1 MNITEPA
8 YQSTRTLYRMFSLL
22 TLLLVIYAS
31 VFSWQ
36 SWREEKA
43 AQFLNLRNIMEL
55 ESKAIDTYF
64 TQLENAMLLLRQEI
78 IGMGDQIDFEHTFN
92 LINLFKGIHPELLNI
107 TFIRDDGQILFT
119 AKAPPG
125 PILPTLARKPSFQ
138 KFRSE
143 LQEGHPLSIGQP
155 LESLISKEWII
166 PMRYPIN
173 NNDGKLLYI
182 ISANLPVG
190 ILQNY
195 WKDVPLANKAAF
207 GLMRDDGFLVSRY
220 PVPDK
225 LEMEKIY
232 GIPRMGALITYLRQ
246 QKFPVDGYVE
256 GPISLGGPDYFNSFH
271 RLEHFPITF
280 FIAMPMS
287 EIRIGWWN
295 KVKVPYILTVVMMI
309 GGFLVYRQTLRQERT
324 REVERLEASEVIRE
338 SEDRFRNMF
347 ERNAAI
353 MLMIDPI
360 TGNIIQANKAAA
372 DFYGWPIEEL
382 SKISILQINT
392 LPPESVMNE
401 MNKTLSSGSLHF
413 VFQHRRS
420 DNSIRDVDVYSSN
433 IEVKGKNFLYSIIH
447 DITEQK
453 QAEEKLNELSRDFI
467 LFLENTRN
475 FVYFKDEHRRYR
487 FCSQSLADITGHAS
501 WRDMIGKNN
510 LEVFPEDTAR
520 IYYEE
525 DIPVFRE
532 GIPILNKENPYYDTL
547 GNKGWVS
554 TSKWPLLN
562 HEGKVVGL
570 FGISRDIT
578 EIKRIQENM
587 RKNEQRLTLVM
598 QAIPDAV
605 WDWDLLENTLYYS
618 PRWWQMLGYRENELN
633 PDIDLWRR
641 LIHPDD
647 LERVSRTVED
657 AIAKETAFVTEIR
670 LLHKNG
676 HYVPIL
682 TRGYILHADD
692 GAAIRVSGTNTDLS
706 EQKKIEAERSR
717 WERQQQQLLKA
728 ESLSCMA
735 GAIAHHFN
743 NQLYVV
749 IGNLELVMNDLPLG
763 SDESERLIDAMKA
776 SHRAADVSR
785 LMLTYL
791 GQTPGKLE
799 LQYLSETCHKGLLML
814 QGIIPKNVL
823 MEPLYPFPGPTIRAN
838 MSQMHQIITNL
849 ATNAWESISNK
860 KGTITLSVKTVSSAD
875 ISLSHVFP
883 INWRPKE
890 TLYAC
895 LEVADT
901 GSGITNEAIE
911 KVFDPF
917 FTTKFVGRGLG
928 LAVVLGVVSA
938 HGGGITVESEV
949 SRGSIFRV
957 FLPVSAEAVSVSLE
971 AEKTAQIIESGS
983 VLVIEDDPDVR
994 HMAKAMLTRIG
1005 FTVLEATDGVEAME
1019 IFSQHQ
1025 DNIRCVLSDL
1035 SMPRMDGWDT
1045 ISALRK
1051 ISPEIPVILSSGYDE
1066 AQVMASDHPDRPNAY
1081 LGKPYQLKGLRETIN
1096 RVLTNKDI
1104 E

>member
-1 MNITEPA
+1 MNITETG
-8 YQSTRTLYRMFSLL
+8 YQSTRTLYRVFSLL
-22 TLLLVIYAS
+22 TLLLVVYAA
-31 VFSWQ
+31 VFSLQ
-36 SWREEKA
+36 SWQDEKTS
-43 AQFLNLRNIMEL
+43 QLHHLQNIMAL
-55 ESKAIDTYF
+55 EAKAIDSYF
-64 TQLENAMLLLRQEI
+64 MDMKDDLLILSQEV
-78 IGMGDQIDFEHTFN
+78 IGMDGQIDIDHAFDRLKQFKQYHRE
-92 LINLFKGIHPELLNI
+92 LFNI

-119 AKAPPG
+119 ATARPDPT
-125 PILPTLARKPSFQ
+125 LPTLAREPSFLQ
-138 KFRSE
+138 FRSE
-143 LQEGHPLSIGQP
+143 RQEGQALNIGQP
-155 LESLISKEWII
+155 LESVISKEWII
-166 PMRYPIN
+166 PLRYVIN
-173 NNDGKLLYI
+173 NKEGKTVYI
-182 ISANLPVG
+182 ISANLPVRM
-190 ILQNY
+190 LQDY
-195 WKDVPLANKAAF
+195 WNEAPFAKTAAL

-220 PVPDK
+220 PVPDN
-225 LEMEKIY
+225 LTMDKIY
-232 GIPRMGALITYLRQ
+232 GRPRTGTLITYLRQ
-246 QKFPVDGYVE
+246 QKFPVNGYVE
-256 GPISLGGPDYFNSFH
+256 GPSSLDGPDFLNSFR
-271 RLEHFPITF
+271 RLEHFPVTL

-287 EIRIGWWN
+287 EIRAEWWN

-309 GGFLVYRQTLRQERT
+309 GGFLVYRHILRQEHT
-324 REVERLEASEVIRE
+324 REVERMEASEVIRE

-706 EQKKIEAERSR
+706 EQKMIEAERSR

-728 ESLSCMA
+728 ESLSRMA

-749 IGNLELVMNDLPLG
+749 IGNIELALDDLPVG
-763 SDESERLIDAMKA
+763 SNESEKLHNAMKA
-776 SHRAADVSR
+776 SNRAADISK

-791 GQTPGKLE
+791 GQTPAKPEILD
-799 LQYLSETCHKGLLML
+799 LSEVCRKGLLML
-814 QGIIPKNVL
+814 RPAIPKNVSV
-823 MEPLYPFPGPTIRAN
+823 EPVFPLPGPTIRAN
-838 MSQMHQIITNL
+838 MSQMLQIFTNL
-849 ATNAWESISNK
+849 VTNAWESIADN
-860 KGTITLSVKTVSSAD
+860 KGTLTITVKSVAAVD
-875 ISLSHVFP
+875 ISLSNRFP
-883 INWRPKE
+883 INWQPKE

-901 GSGITNEAIE
+901 GSGITDADIE

-928 LAVVLGVVSA
+928 LAVVQGVVSA

-949 SRGSIFRV
+949 GRGSIFRV
-957 FLPVSAEAVSVSLE
+957 FLPVAAETVPVLLE
-971 AEKTAQIIESGS
+971 EKKATQIMEYGT
-983 VLVIEDDPDVR
+983 VLVIEDEPDVR
-994 HMAKAMLTRIG
+994 HMAKAMLSRIG

-1035 SMPRMDGWDT
+1035 SMPRMDGWET
-1045 ISALRK
+1045 LAALRK
-1051 ISPEIPVILSSGYDE
+1051 LSPEIPVILSSGYDE
-1066 AQVMASDHPDRPNAY
+1066 AQVMADEHTERPNAF
-1081 LGKPYQLKGLRETIN
+1081 LGKPYQLKGLRETVN
-1096 RVLTNKDI
+1096 RVLDGS
-1104 E
+1104 